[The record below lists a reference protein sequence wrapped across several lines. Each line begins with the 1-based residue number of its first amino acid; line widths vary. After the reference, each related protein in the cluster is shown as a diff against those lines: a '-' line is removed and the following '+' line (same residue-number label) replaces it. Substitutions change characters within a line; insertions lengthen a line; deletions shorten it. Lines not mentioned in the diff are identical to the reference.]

1 MIALLVFF
9 LGLSIGSFLNVVI
22 DRLAQNKNIL
32 KGRSYCDSCKKRLL
46 WFDLVPVF
54 SFIILRG
61 RCRFCKQKINIR
73 NPIVELISGI
83 LFVLTFFYLFTN
95 ITFVPPLA
103 GLKFAFFLY
112 IISSFIAIF
121 FIDLEQGIIP
131 DKIIYPAILLSF
143 LYLIF
148 YSPNLLAN
156 HLFPAVLSF
165 LLFFLILLITGGRGM
180 GFGDVKLSFLLG
192 LFLGFPKIIAG
203 IYLAFLTGAI
213 VSIIL
218 IIWRKKRFID
228 TIAFGPFLLL
238 GGILALFLGDKLVS
252 LLLSFW

>member
-22 DRLAQNKNIL
+22 DRLPQNKNIL
-32 KGRSYCDSCKKRLL
+32 RGRSSCDSCKKKLL

-54 SFIILRG
+54 SFINLAG
-61 RCRFCKQKINIR
+61 HCRFCKQKINIR
-73 NPIVELISGI
+73 NPIVELITGI
-83 LFVLTFFYLFTN
+83 LFVLTFFYLFTSV
-95 ITFVPPLA
+95 TFDFI
-103 GLKFAFFLY
+103 KFAFFLY

-121 FIDLEQGIIP
+121 FIDLKQGIIP
-131 DKIIYPAILLSF
+131 DKIVYPAILLTF

-148 YSPNLLAN
+148 YSPNLFAN

-218 IIWRKKRFID
+218 IIWRKKAFRG
-228 TIAFGPFLLL
+228 TIAFGPFLVL
-238 GGILALFLGDKLVS
+238 GGILALFLGERMVS
-252 LLLSFW
+252 LLLNFW

>member
-22 DRLAQNKNIL
+22 DRLAQNKSIIG
-32 KGRSYCDSCKKRLL
+32 GRSYCDSCKKKLL

-54 SFIILRG
+54 SFINLAG
-61 RCRFCKQKINIR
+61 HCRFCKQKINIR
-73 NPIVELISGI
+73 NPIVELITGI
-83 LFVLTFFYLFTN
+83 LFVLTFFYLFTDV
-95 ITFVPPLA
+95 TFIPPLA

-121 FIDLEQGIIP
+121 FIDLKQGIIP
-131 DKIIYPAILLSF
+131 DKIVYPAILLSF

-148 YSPNLLAN
+148 QSPNLFAN
-156 HLFPAVLSF
+156 HLFSAVISF
-165 LLFFLILLITGGRGM
+165 LLFFLILRLTRGRGM

-192 LFLGFPKIIAG
+192 LFLGSPKIIAG
-203 IYLAFLTGAI
+203 IYLAFLTGAF

-218 IIWRKKRFID
+218 ILCRKKAFRD

-238 GGILALFLGDKLVS
+238 GGILALFLGERVVS
-252 LLLSFW
+252 LLLNFW